1 MVGILNSEPFR
12 VPVSRH
18 FQISVK
24 TYILGDADADYQQF
38 YSFCEEKYKYEE
50 PDEPNFVT
58 IAKEA
63 RLNRMKNSKVSSFS
77 NLCEFGF
84 NFEVFRAKSA
94 P

>member
-1 MVGILNSEPFR
+1 M
-12 VPVSRH
+12 PVSRH
-18 FQISVK
+18 FQNSVK

-63 RLNRMKNSKVSSFS
+63 RLNRMKNSKVSFIGLTLSRFEPTQLLSRIIVPVSRHFSFD
-77 NLCEFGF
+77 F
-84 NFEVFRAKSA
+84 
-94 P
+94 